1 MEMPLKR
8 SISAA
13 AGLLGARVYAYLG
26 VHIETLTERSRASE
40 DRVVEDQVMLSREL
54 INEAGFLVAAQRC
67 NGCGEHIKISVT
79 DEATGSN
86 LTMTLRTD
94 DEGWDGYERV
104 TDVIPEVLSIVA
116 EALG

>member
-13 AGLLGARVYAYLG
+13 AGLLGARVCAYLG
-26 VHIETLTERSRASE
+26 VHIETLTERSRDSE
-40 DRVVEDQVMLSREL
+40 NRVVENQAMLSREE
-54 INEAGFLVAAQRC
+54 IAGAGFLVAAQRC

-79 DEATGSN
+79 DETTGSS

-104 TDVIPEVLSIVA
+104 IEVIPEVLSIVA